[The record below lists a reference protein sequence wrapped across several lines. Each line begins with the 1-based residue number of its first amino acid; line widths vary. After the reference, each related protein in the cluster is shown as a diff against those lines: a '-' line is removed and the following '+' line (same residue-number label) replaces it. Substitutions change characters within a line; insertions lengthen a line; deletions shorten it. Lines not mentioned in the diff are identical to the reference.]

1 MVTNLSSINESE
13 LTNDIVTVTKL
24 QVALR
29 SEARSLQSTLS
40 DLGLN
45 ADTTTSEGLFEL
57 LQQTAT
63 VLLEHEN
70 YWTHVSS
77 SCDTL
82 YSREAA
88 ETRFTELSL
97 QERSKF
103 SLETLSNVNGVVS
116 TQPLPAIDPNQTAAY
131 VVVTL
136 LLGTENDNPL
146 FGDIYTASVLRD
158 VLQNITMMVPRYLL
172 VCELLWSPQA
182 DRDSLTEQELATE
195 YAELVAIG

>member
-1 MVTNLSSINESE
+1 MVSNLSSINESE

-29 SEARSLQSTLS
+29 AEARSLQSTLS
-40 DLGLN
+40 DLGLK

-63 VLLEHEN
+63 ALLDPEP

-77 SCDTL
+77 GSETL

-88 ETRFTELSL
+88 ETRFAELSL

-116 TQPLPAIDPNQTAAY
+116 TQPLPPIDPKETAAY

-136 LLGTENDNPL
+136 LLGTANDNPL
-146 FGDIYTASVLRD
+146 FGDIYTKSVLRD
-158 VLQNITMMVPRYLL
+158 VLQNITMMEPRYLL

-195 YAELVAIG
+195 YTDLVAIS

>member
-1 MVTNLSSINESE
+1 MVSNLSSINESE

-29 SEARSLQSTLS
+29 SEARSLQSTLT

-45 ADTTTSEGLFEL
+45 ADTTTSEGLFQL

-63 VLLEHEN
+63 ALLEHDH

-77 SCDTL
+77 SSDTL

-116 TQPLPAIDPNQTAAY
+116 TQPLPAIDPNETAAY

-146 FGDIYTASVLRD
+146 FGDIYTKSVLRD

-182 DRDSLTEQELATE
+182 DRDSLTEQELDTE
-195 YAELVAIG
+195 YADLVAIG